1 MCHAFFTGSATPAR
15 VIFLQFVGEM
25 GMGVTSVANVNA
37 DLGAEEGL
45 DELLALAR
53 MIAYARQVAQD
64 VKLQFATNCLDLAL
78 EAVKQEVGQ
87 GLTRDLAELSSSV
100 PQVSVK
106 RH

>member
-1 MCHAFFTGSATPAR
+1 
-15 VIFLQFVGEM
+15 
-25 GMGVTSVANVNA
+25 MGVTSAANINA
-37 DLGAEEGL
+37 DLRAEEGL

-64 VKLQFATNCLDLAL
+64 AKLQFATNCLDLAL
-78 EAVKQEVGQ
+78 EAVKQEVGEE
-87 GLTRDLAELSSSV
+87 LSRDLAELSSPV

>member
-1 MCHAFFTGSATPAR
+1 
-15 VIFLQFVGEM
+15 
-25 GMGVTSVANVNA
+25 MGVTSAANINA
-37 DLGAEEGL
+37 DLRAEEGL

-64 VKLQFATNCLDLAL
+64 AKLQFASNCLDLAL
-78 EAVKQEVGQ
+78 EAVKQEVGEE
-87 GLTRDLAELSSSV
+87 LTRDLAELSSPV

>member
-1 MCHAFFTGSATPAR
+1 
-15 VIFLQFVGEM
+15 
-25 GMGVTSVANVNA
+25 MGVTSVANVNA

-78 EAVKQEVGQ
+78 EAVKQEVGE

>member
-1 MCHAFFTGSATPAR
+1 
-15 VIFLQFVGEM
+15 
-25 GMGVTSVANVNA
+25 MGVTSVAKIGL
-37 DLGAEEGL
+37 DPGAEEGL
-45 DELLALAR
+45 DELVALAR

-78 EAVKQEVGQ
+78 EAVKQEVGE
-87 GLTRDLAELSSSV
+87 GLTRELAELSSPV

>member
-1 MCHAFFTGSATPAR
+1 
-15 VIFLQFVGEM
+15 
-25 GMGVTSVANVNA
+25 MGVTSVANLNA

-78 EAVKQEVGQ
+78 EAVKQEVGE
-87 GLTRDLAELSSSV
+87 GLTRDLAELSSPV

>member
-1 MCHAFFTGSATPAR
+1 
-15 VIFLQFVGEM
+15 
-25 GMGVTSVANVNA
+25 MGVTSAANINA
-37 DLGAEEGL
+37 DLRAEEGL

-64 VKLQFATNCLDLAL
+64 AKLQFATNCLDLAL
-78 EAVKQEVGQ
+78 EAVKQEVGEE
-87 GLTRDLAELSSSV
+87 LTRDLAELSSPV

>member
-1 MCHAFFTGSATPAR
+1 
-15 VIFLQFVGEM
+15 
-25 GMGVTSVANVNA
+25 MGVTSVANVNA

-45 DELLALAR
+45 DELVALAR

-78 EAVKQEVGQ
+78 EAVKQEVGE
-87 GLTRDLAELSSSV
+87 GLTRDLAELSSPV

>member
-1 MCHAFFTGSATPAR
+1 
-15 VIFLQFVGEM
+15 
-25 GMGVTSVANVNA
+25 MGVTSVAKISL
-37 DLGAEEGL
+37 DPGAEEGL
-45 DELLALAR
+45 DELVALAR

-78 EAVKQEVGQ
+78 EAVKQEVGE
-87 GLTRDLAELSSSV
+87 GLTRELAELSSPV

>member
-1 MCHAFFTGSATPAR
+1 
-15 VIFLQFVGEM
+15 
-25 GMGVTSVANVNA
+25 MGVTSTIELDG
-37 DLGAEEGL
+37 DLGAKDAL
-45 DELLALAR
+45 DELVALAR

-78 EAVKQEVGQ
+78 EAVKQEVGE
-87 GLTRDLAELSSSV
+87 GLTRELAELSSPV

>member
-1 MCHAFFTGSATPAR
+1 
-15 VIFLQFVGEM
+15 
-25 GMGVTSVANVNA
+25 MGVTSTIKLDG
-37 DLGAEEGL
+37 DLGAKDAL
-45 DELLALAR
+45 DELVALAR

-78 EAVKQEVGQ
+78 EAVKQEVGE
-87 GLTRDLAELSSSV
+87 GLTRELAELSSPV